1 MKKILFAGLRII
13 RIVIVFLVVFL
24 IVFLMIVFSNTKFA
38 GYEFE
43 IEGLEGEMLS
53 DYAGSEVPEDFS
65 VHGVKIIPEIKAVT
79 HEKYAVYVVLFSD
92 TDSTSLSIKK
102 IELIS
107 EDGVNI
113 LANQIN
119 EEIVFDD
126 IFENQYYGSMLA
138 GEFLESDVLI
148 ENGKK
153 FVLTVQAETVTD
165 NQIVVE
171 NVIYNITGQ

>member
-1 MKKILFAGLRII
+1 M
-13 RIVIVFLVVFL
+13 
-24 IVFLMIVFSNTKFA
+24 
-38 GYEFE
+38 
-43 IEGLEGEMLS
+43 
-53 DYAGSEVPEDFS
+53 
-65 VHGVKIIPEIKAVT
+65 
-79 HEKYAVYVVLFSD
+79 
-92 TDSTSLSIKK
+92 
-102 IELIS
+102 IELIL

-113 LANQIN
+113 LDNQIN